1 MVLIDSQHQV
11 IVCRLWSV
19 ACGPTQVIDRLS
31 TVLCCLLTCLMV
43 LTGRFMPTQVRSRLI
58 VCQVWERPPGVLA
71 CLLAPRLYP
80 RLAVKSWPHPS
91 PSPYHGLV
99 SVSTRA
105 SGCEHASHPSTQQG
119 VHSPHQECQF
129 HSEASICRLRVV
141 LVSCLLLVSRLICIW
156 LLHRVTSA
164 LIRVSRPNLGLATHL
179 PNIMVSYLPLLLVS
193 YLRLLLVSVPFSQL
207 PLLSQVPLFLSRSCI
222 SLSSRLCPY
231 LFAATPRLACSFSQ
245 VSQLSLL
252 LS

>member
-1 MVLIDSQHQV
+1 M
-11 IVCRLWSV
+11 
-19 ACGPTQVIDRLS
+19 
-31 TVLCCLLTCLMV
+31 
-43 LTGRFMPTQVRSRLI
+43 
-58 VCQVWERPPGVLA
+58 LA
-71 CLLAPRLYP
+71 CLLACSCLYP

-105 SGCEHASHPSTQQG
+105 SGCEHASHPSTQQR

-252 LS
+252 LSWRVHCSCRCVALIASFTVSPQVSPALSSALNLDCPHWTAFVECCLPPPRLLSVS